1 MKDKI
6 IRDIVPNVIKPA
18 RYIGG
23 EFNMAIIDKDP
34 NAINFAFAFP
44 DSYEVGMSHLGMKIL
59 YGLLNSLD
67 GVNCERV
74 FAPMPD
80 MARELKKHDLPLY
93 SLETFKP
100 LNDFDFIGF
109 SLQYEMS
116 LTNVLY
122 MLQLANIALTS
133 DKREDS
139 APIIMAGGPCC
150 VNPEPFSDI
159 FDIIIIG
166 EAEDLLPELM
176 DLYKD
181 TKSKKDFL
189 EKAALFEGVY
199 VPSFYEVTYDDDG
212 RVTERASLHPNAKN
226 SISRRIVKDLD
237 RSYYPSEFIVP
248 YTEPVHDRVMEEVM
262 RGCPR
267 GCRFC
272 QAGFIYRPARQK
284 SVAIV
289 NSQTSALLDSTGYE
303 QVSFASLS
311 TTDYKGCEEVI
322 RYVNENYEKDK
333 VSVSLPSMRID
344 KFSVAIAKEIQKVR
358 KTALTFAPEA
368 GSQRMR
374 DVINKNI
381 SEEDILLTLEEAFK
395 EGFSKIKLYFM
406 IGLPYEQDED
416 IEAISELVD
425 KIINLYYGLN
435 IKGKF
440 PSISVSVG
448 NFVPKP
454 FTPFQFFGQNSA
466 EEFKRKQKILQRT
479 LNRKVKFNY
488 HNASL
493 SIIEAAFARGDRR
506 LNQVLLK
513 AFENGCYFDSW
524 PDHYN
529 PDGWEHAFEDLGLDY
544 NELAQRD
551 FNYDEILPWDFINI
565 GVDKNFFVEEAKK
578 SMEAA
583 TTADCYK
590 TCNNCGISNIYG
602 RCDFEI

>member
-1 MKDKI
+1 MRNKI
-6 IRDIVPNVIKPA
+6 IKDILPNVLKPA

-23 EFNMAIIDKDP
+23 EYNSVVMDNDP

-59 YGLLNSLD
+59 YGLLNDLQ

-80 MARELKKHDLPLY
+80 MAHELEKNELPLY
-93 SLETFKP
+93 ALETFTP
-100 LNDFDFIGF
+100 LNNFDFIGF

-122 MLQLANIALTS
+122 MLKLANIPLTS
-133 DKREDS
+133 EERNAND
-139 APIIMAGGPCC
+139 PIIMAGGPCC
-150 VNPEPFSDI
+150 VNPEPFCDI

-166 EAEDLLPELM
+166 EAEELLPELM
-176 DLYKD
+176 DLYRE
-181 TKSKKDFL
+181 TKTKQEYL
-189 EKAALFEGVY
+189 EKAALVDGVY
-199 VPSFYEVTYDDDG
+199 IPSFYEVSYDDEPK
-212 RVTERASLHPNAKN
+212 RTPLHPNAKDT
-226 SISRRIVKDLD
+226 ISRSIVADLNK
-237 RSYYPSEFIVP
+237 SYYPSKFIVP

-272 QAGFIYRPARQK
+272 QAGFIYRPVRQK
-284 SVAIV
+284 SIKTV
-289 NSQTSALLDSTGYE
+289 NEQTSALLESTGYE

-311 TTDYKGCEEVI
+311 TTDYKGCEAVI
-322 RYVNENYEKDK
+322 RYVNENYSKDK
-333 VSVSLPSMRID
+333 VSVSLPSLRID

-381 SEEDILLTLEEAFK
+381 SEEDILSTLEEAFK

-406 IGLPYEQDED
+406 IGLPYETDED
-416 IEAISELVD
+416 IEAISILVD
-425 KIINLYYGLN
+425 KIIELYYSLN
-435 IKGKF
+435 LKGKF
-440 PSISVSVG
+440 PAISVSVG
-448 NFVPKP
+448 CFVPKP
-454 FTPFQFFGQNSA
+454 FTPFQFMGQDSS
-466 EEFKRKQKILQRT
+466 EEFERKQKILQRT

-506 LNQVLLK
+506 LNQVLIK

-529 PDGWEHAFEDLGLDY
+529 PKGWQKAFADSGLNY
-544 NELAQRD
+544 NELAQRIFD
-551 FNYDEILPWDFINI
+551 YEDILPWDFVDI
-565 GVDKNFFVEEAKK
+565 GVDKDFFIKEAKK
-578 SMEAA
+578 SKESAL
-583 TTADCYK
+583 TQDCYK
-590 TCNNCGISNIYG
+590 TCSNCGISNRYG

>member
-6 IRDIVPNVIKPA
+6 VKDILPNVLKPA

-23 EFNMAIIDKDP
+23 EYNSAVKDQDP

-59 YGLLNSLD
+59 YSLLNDLD

-80 MARELKKHDLPLY
+80 MAYELKKNELPLY
-93 SLETFKP
+93 ALETFTP

-122 MLQLANIALTS
+122 MLELANIALTS
-133 DKREDS
+133 EERNDN

-150 VNPEPFSDI
+150 VNPEPFCDI

-166 EAEDLLPELM
+166 EAEELLPELM
-176 DLYKD
+176 SLYKE
-181 TKSKKDFL
+181 TKTKQEYL
-189 EKAALFEGVY
+189 EKAALIDGVY
-199 VPSFYEVTYDDDG
+199 IPSFYEVSYDNDEN
-212 RVTERASLHPNAKN
+212 RIKRTSLHPNAKN
-226 SISRRIVKDLD
+226 IINRRIVSDLNK
-237 RSYYPSEFIVP
+237 SYYPNKFIVP
-248 YTEPVHDRVMEEVM
+248 FTEPVHDRVMEEVM

-272 QAGFIYRPARQK
+272 QAGFIYRPVRQK
-284 SVAIV
+284 SIETV
-289 NSQTSALLDSTGYE
+289 NAQTSALLESTGYE

-311 TTDYKGCEEVI
+311 TTDYKGCEAVI
-322 RYVNENYEKDK
+322 RYVNENYANDK
-333 VSVSLPSMRID
+333 VSVSLPSLRID
-344 KFSVAIAKEIQKVR
+344 KFSVSIAKEIQKVR

-381 SEEDILLTLEEAFK
+381 SEEDILSTLEEAFK

-406 IGLPYEQDED
+406 IGLPYETDED
-416 IEAISELVD
+416 VEAISLLVD
-425 KIINLYYGLN
+425 KIIDLYYGLN
-435 IKGKF
+435 LKGKF
-440 PSISVSVG
+440 PAISVSVG
-448 NFVPKP
+448 CFVPKP
-454 FTPFQFFGQNSA
+454 FTPFQFMGQNSA
-466 EEFKRKQKILQRT
+466 EEFERKQKILQRT

-506 LNQVLLK
+506 LNQTLIK
-513 AFENGCYFDSW
+513 AFQNGCYFDSW

-529 PDGWEHAFEDLGLDY
+529 PKGWEKAFADSGLNY
-544 NELAQRD
+544 YELAQKHFGYED
-551 FNYDEILPWDFINI
+551 VLPWDFIDI
-565 GVDKNFFVEEAKK
+565 DVDKDFFIQEAKK
-578 SMEAA
+578 SKEAA
-583 TTADCYK
+583 TTSDCYE
-590 TCNNCGISNIYG
+590 TCSNCGISNKYG